1 MKLNYCTAVITVN
14 HEVDDHDG
22 LTVKFWCKK
31 GLNLV
36 QGCRHYR
43 PMRCEDGTVCE
54 GECRHFNNGCLS
66 KSARN
71 EARLRAKRI
80 VSTWITP

>member
-14 HEVDDHDG
+14 PEVDDHDG

-36 QGCRHYR
+36 RGCRHYH
-43 PMRCEDGTVCE
+43 PMRCADGTICK
-54 GECRHFNNGCLS
+54 GECQHFANGCRS

-71 EARLRAKRI
+71 EARIRAKRI
-80 VSTWITP
+80 VKTWITS